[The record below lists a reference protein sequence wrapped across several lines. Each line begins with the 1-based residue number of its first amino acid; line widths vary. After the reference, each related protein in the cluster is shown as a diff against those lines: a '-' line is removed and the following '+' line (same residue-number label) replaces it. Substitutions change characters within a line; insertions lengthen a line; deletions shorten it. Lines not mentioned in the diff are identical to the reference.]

1 MQSRFEYRRDL
12 IKELNSKEIFAIGKN
27 DERYQCVIGGYDK
40 TSYLLFIKGID
51 YNQYFC
57 CFDIKIVVHNLF
69 KSNSICFNKS
79 RFTLVNNDFNGYTA
93 YCWCSFSEFDSRPL
107 NWLNVI
113 TFDIF

>member
-79 RFTLVNNDFNGYTA
+79 RFTLVNNNFNDYTA
-93 YCWCSFSEFDSRPL
+93 FCWCSFSDIDSL
-107 NWLNVI
+107 SLKNVDVI
-113 TFDIF
+113 EFDIF